1 MKKDVSIVS
10 GATAN
15 LTKVVWFI
23 VNSSNVACM
32 LTPSH
37 ARIMNGMT
45 TETTRFDPE
54 KGRYSNTAPRFP
66 LWVLR
71 IPSRNRHFGRF
82 SITDACTR
90 TPAPVRTQEPP
101 EANPKI

>member
-1 MKKDVSIVS
+1 MKKDVSIAF

-15 LTKVVWFI
+15 LTKVEWFI

-32 LTPSH
+32 LTPLR

-45 TETTRFDPE
+45 TETTRFNPK

-66 LWVLR
+66 LRVLR
-71 IPSRNRHFGRF
+71 FPCRNRHYRRF
-82 SITDACTR
+82 SLTDGRTH
-90 TPAPVRTQEPP
+90 TPAPARTQIPP
-101 EANPKI
+101 EATPEK